1 MSTKTESRNPGRVH
15 KSLTAT
21 DAERTVEFEFVRAT
35 ENAALNVL
43 HWLGRGE
50 KEKADAAACDA
61 MNGVF
66 DLVDIAGEVVIGEG
80 AKDNAPGL
88 FLGDKL
94 GTWKPGAP
102 RFDVAVDPIDGTTNL
117 ANGLPN
123 SISVMAAS
131 QRRPGG
137 PPAMKSIPT
146 FYAMK
151 VAFGP
156 DVVKAIQGGLGP
168 VHIDD
173 PLEDVLSLVA
183 QALNK
188 RVQELVVVMLN
199 RPRHKE
205 FIAEVRRIGA
215 ALRLIGD
222 GDITAAVAPS
232 LPNSGVDL
240 YYGIGGSPEGVLT
253 AAALKAL
260 GGGMLLRAWPRDE
273 VELNCLRAEVGEE
286 ELATVYGVDDL
297 VQGESAMF
305 CATGISDS
313 SLLPGVKLTGP
324 KATTH
329 SILMRAHSR
338 TIRYIQAVHDLRYK
352 TIHLRSLHADQKL

>member
-1 MSTKTESRNPGRVH
+1 MERA
-15 KSLTAT
+15 LTPA
-21 DAERTVEFEFVRAT
+21 DPERTVEFEFVRAT

-43 HWLGRGE
+43 PWLGRGE

-61 MNGVF
+61 INGVF

-88 FLGDKL
+88 FLGDRL
-94 GTWKPGAP
+94 GTWRRGAP

-131 QRRPGG
+131 HRPADG
-137 PPAMKSIPT
+137 PPVMQSIPS
-146 FYAMK
+146 FYSMK
-151 VAFGP
+151 LAYGPQVVAALAEGLP
-156 DVVKAIQGGLGP
+156 AIT
-168 VHIDD
+168 IDD
-173 PLEDVLSLVA
+173 PLEAVLRRVA
-183 QALNK
+183 EALGK
-188 RVQELVVVMLN
+188 RVRELVVVMLN
-199 RPRHKE
+199 RPRHSA
-205 FIAEVRRIGA
+205 FIAEVRRVGA

-232 LPNSGVDL
+232 LSDSGVDL

-260 GGGMLLRAWPRDE
+260 GGGMLLRPWPRDDE
-273 VELNCLRAEVGEE
+273 ERARLRAEVGEA
-286 ELATVYGVDDL
+286 ELRRVYGVDDL
-297 VQGESAMF
+297 VHGESALF

-313 SLLPGVKLTGP
+313 SLLPGVRLTGT
-324 KATTH
+324 KAITQ
-329 SILMRAHSR
+329 SILMRARSR
-338 TIRYIQAVHDLRYK
+338 TIRYIRAVHDLGHK
-352 TIHLRSLHADQKL
+352 TIRLRSSHADQKL